1 MSSNYKLLYSNC
13 SLAPDTGFEIT
24 DPKTLA
30 SNMAEVDCE
39 QEGFDII
46 IECSGFPPALEQA
59 LAWTKRGATV
69 MIFGCAP
76 PGKAVR
82 ICPEDI
88 FRKVN
93 TSHCRDIELDTHQ
106 HRELTILGSL
116 INPTTY
122 SRAVM
127 LAANL
132 GPRYLEYD
140 KLGVAVFNINN
151 YQQAIDQLKR
161 GEIAKAV
168 FKMS

>member
-1 MSSNYKLLYSNC
+1 MFSNYLLT
-13 SLAPDTGFEIT
+13 ADTGFVIT
-24 DPKTLA
+24 DPKSLA
-30 SNMAEVDCE
+30 SAMDKVDCE
-39 QEGFDII
+39 QFGFDII

-93 TSHCRDIELDTHQ
+93 ICDMNTEHESHYNQ
-106 HRELTILGSL
+106 ELTILGSL

-132 GPRYLEYD
+132 GTRYLQYD
-140 KLGVAVFNINN
+140 KLGVAVFNINS
-151 YQQAIDQLKR
+151 YQEAIQQLKR